1 MWKHRKTMEKKP
13 PYKPLNIKERDML
26 YAIYEKHNGNMSSM
40 VLDKDCIFKGFGGTY
55 VEDKKDG

>member
-1 MWKHRKTMEKKP
+1 MEKKP